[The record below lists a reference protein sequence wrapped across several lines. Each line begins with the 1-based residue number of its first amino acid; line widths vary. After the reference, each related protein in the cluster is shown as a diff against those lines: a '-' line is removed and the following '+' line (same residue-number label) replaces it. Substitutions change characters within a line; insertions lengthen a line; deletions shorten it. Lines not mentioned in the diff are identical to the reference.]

1 MSGMDGGDDGEL
13 PDAAVATIAEV
24 AKQCK
29 FLVAT
34 ACRASLDECARM
46 LGRLQLNGFEM
57 TASKA
62 EGASGG
68 HRPVGIGVFPSASWT
83 NHSCAPNC
91 RQSFDSHGCIVVETA
106 RAVSKDEE
114 LTIPYVDTRLGRRER
129 RERLRKNFRVR
140 LRVRAM
146 RRRGLMIAH
155 RVRVVAVGT
164 LLIEGSTS
172 SSSRLRLIHAAHD
185 RTARWRP
192 AATMRCASWR

>member
-1 MSGMDGGDDGEL
+1 MQPKAVAAPVELIPAAEDGDVIVDGYDSLEGLMSGMDGGDDGEL

-57 TASKA
+57 TASKP
-62 EGASGG
+62 EGSSGG

-114 LTIPYVDTRLGRRER
+114 LTIPYVDTRLGRSER
-129 RERLRKNFRVR
+129 RERLRKNF
-140 LRVRAM
+140 AFDC
-146 RRRGLMIAH
+146 AC
-155 RVRVVAVGT
+155 
-164 LLIEGSTS
+164 E
-172 SSSRLRLIHAAHD
+172 
-185 RTARWRP
+185 
-192 AATMRCASWR
+192 RCAAEA